1 MEKFIA
7 YIRRSKKEQDST
19 LGLEAQ
25 RREIDR
31 HIESVN
37 GELINAYIEIESGT
51 NKKLEKRT
59 VILEAIQQCSEQN
72 ATLIIA
78 KLDRLARDVE
88 FTSRLMNSGIRFV
101 ACDIPGANQFTIHV
115 MAALAEQEAK
125 RISERTKQALAV
137 IKQRGGLLGWRAHKV
152 KNQNPFDDKSRE
164 KAAEAI
170 KKKAMNNPNNMR
182 ARNYAKSLKEQGF
195 TLQKIADELN
205 NQGFRSP
212 ENKLINITTVSR
224 WIKWVEENNTT
235 LDPQNA

>member
-19 LGLEAQ
+19 LGLDAQ

-59 VILEAIQQCSEQN
+59 VILEAIQQCADTN

-88 FTSRLMNSGIRFV
+88 FTSRLMNSGVRFV

-125 RISERTKQALAV
+125 RISERTKAALAV

-170 KKKAMNNPNNMR
+170 KKKAMSNPNNMR
-182 ARNYAKSLKEQGF
+182 ARNYAKSLKEQGY
-195 TLQKIADELN
+195 TLQRIADELN

-212 ENKLINITTVSR
+212 ENKLINITTVTR
-224 WIKWVEENNTT
+224 WIRWVEDNGTI
-235 LDPQNA
+235 LDQQSA

>member
-31 HIESVN
+31 HIEGVN
-37 GELINAYIEIESGT
+37 GQLVNVYTEIESGT
-51 NKKLEKRT
+51 NKKLDKRT
-59 VILEAIQQCSEQN
+59 VILEAIQQCSEIN

-88 FTSRLMNSGIRFV
+88 FTSRLMNSGVKFV

-125 RISERTKQALAV
+125 RISERTKAALAE
-137 IKQRGGLLGWRAHKV
+137 IKQKGGVLGWRTHKV
-152 KNQNPFDDKSRE
+152 KNRNPFDDDSRE
-164 KAAEAI
+164 KSIEAI
-170 KKKAMNNPNNMR
+170 KKKAMSNPNNMR
-182 ARNYAKSLKEQGF
+182 ARNYAKSLKEQGY
-195 TLQKIADELN
+195 TLQRIADELN

-212 ENKLINITTVSR
+212 ENKLINITTVTR
-224 WIKWVEENNTT
+224 WIKWVEENDVT
-235 LDPQNA
+235 LGQQNA